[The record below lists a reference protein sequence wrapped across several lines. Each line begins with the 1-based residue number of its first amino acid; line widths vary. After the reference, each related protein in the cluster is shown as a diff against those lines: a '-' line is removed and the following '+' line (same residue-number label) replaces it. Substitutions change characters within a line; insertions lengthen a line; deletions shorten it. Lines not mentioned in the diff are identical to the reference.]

1 MHVSSVLQ
9 ALAKASKKKLEE
21 EEGLDYDEVVRK
33 TGVFFR
39 AGDLDSAEEVRSRS
53 HPSFQSAVLSQS
65 TLLAVQSLHLPF
77 IFDLYRLLKGRAT
90 FSIFT

>member
-53 HPSFQSAVLSQS
+53 QPSVQSAVLIV
-65 TLLAVQSLHLPF
+65 AAF
-77 IFDLYRLLKGRAT
+77 LY
-90 FSIFT
+90 I

>member
-53 HPSFQSAVLSQS
+53 QPSLSQS
-65 TLLAVQSLHLPF
+65 TLLAAQSLHLPF
-77 IFDLYRLLKGRAT
+77 IFYLYRLLKGRAT

>member
-1 MHVSSVLQ
+1 MSSVLQ

-39 AGDLDSAEEVRSRS
+39 AGDLDSAEEVR
-53 HPSFQSAVLSQS
+53 P
-65 TLLAVQSLHLPF
+65 LLTA
-77 IFDLYRLLKGRAT
+77 
-90 FSIFT
+90 